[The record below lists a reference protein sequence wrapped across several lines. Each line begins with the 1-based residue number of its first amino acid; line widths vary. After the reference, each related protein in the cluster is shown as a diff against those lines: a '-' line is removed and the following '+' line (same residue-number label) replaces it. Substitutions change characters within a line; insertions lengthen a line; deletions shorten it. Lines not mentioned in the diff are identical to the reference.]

1 MGAATS
7 IVPSEGAIRCFNIHK
22 IEGLYGVVE
31 VERVLVKSMYTSFF
45 FFEERGDKVKVFSK
59 NPMVIG
65 S

>member
-7 IVPSEGAIRCFNIHK
+7 IVPGEGAIRCFNICK
-22 IEGLYGVVE
+22 IEGLYGVVR
-31 VERVLVKSMYTSFF
+31 VERVLVKSMFSSIFF
-45 FFEERGDKVKVFSK
+45 FGERGDKVKVFSN